1 MGKLIDKIKAKLNSG
16 GKLSKKFQLVI
27 AGLLAVIMLI
37 IFIKSFKPKF
47 SALSYKNEENNQTSQ
62 NAETDYVTGLETRLT
77 TILSSIKGVE
87 NVKVFIMTESSVKK
101 VYAVDEDKQLD
112 SDGKSGKYKSE
123 IVFEKDGSSSNP
135 VVSVEVYPEITGVLI
150 VADGV
155 NDEKLRL
162 MVINAVAVALNIQ
175 NSKIEVLSG
184 KSK

>member
-1 MGKLIDKIKAKLNSG
+1 MGKLMDKIKAKLNSG
-16 GKLSKKFQLVI
+16 GGVRKKVQLVI
-27 AGLLAVIMLI
+27 AGLLAIIMLI
-37 IFIKSFKPKF
+37 IFIKSFKTKS
-47 SALSYKNEENNQTSQ
+47 SALSYKSEENISVEQDD
-62 NAETDYVTGLETRLT
+62 ETDYVMSLEARLT

-87 NVKVFIMTESSVKK
+87 NVKVFVMTEASVKR
-101 VYAVDEDKQLD
+101 VYAVDEDKQLE
-112 SDGKSGKYKSE
+112 SDGNNGKYKSE
-123 IVFEKDGSSSNP
+123 IVFEKNGSSSTP

-162 MVINAVAVALNIQ
+162 MVINAVSVALNIQ